1 METNHTADLYA
12 RLHDAENK
20 LFKAAQEHREYIYH
34 ADTRY
39 AVVCGSMIGVLRGL
53 LHFISDKKGIEACIV
68 KRSIAF
74 VEFYSELPVDM
85 FKTYDEWTAAR
96 HHFDDLYAMY
106 LEDATDN
113 SFKEWLDAVN
123 VSKAVHGKG

>member
-1 METNHTADLYA
+1 MQTNHTADLYA

-20 LFKAAQEHREYIYH
+20 LFKAAQEHREFMYH
-34 ADTRY
+34 AGSRH
-39 AVVCGSMIGVLRGL
+39 AIVCGSTMGMLRGIMS
-53 LHFISDKKGIEACIV
+53 FITDKQIYEAHGIRKV
-68 KRSIAF
+68 IAF
-74 VEFYSELPVDM
+74 LEFVSELPVEM
-85 FKTYDEWTAAR
+85 FDTYDKWYNVRE
-96 HHFDDLYAMY
+96 HFDTLYGMY